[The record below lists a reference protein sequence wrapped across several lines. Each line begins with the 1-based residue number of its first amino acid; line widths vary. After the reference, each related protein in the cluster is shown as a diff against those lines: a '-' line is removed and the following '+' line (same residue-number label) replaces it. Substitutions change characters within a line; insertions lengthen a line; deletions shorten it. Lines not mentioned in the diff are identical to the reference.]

1 MLLLPSQVPVF
12 TMAVAVAVESTTTT
26 INAQTPTAAQADWA
40 AEELEAHMAMP
51 AEPLAQTRQQ
61 LLELLTP
68 VVAVEEL
75 TQKISTREP
84 AAPES

>member
-1 MLLLPSQVPVF
+1 
-12 TMAVAVAVESTTTT
+12 MAVAVAVELTT
-26 INAQTPTAAQADWA
+26 ITMDTQRNMEAQAGS
-40 AEELEAHMAMP
+40 AEAEPEAHMAMP
-51 AEPLAQTRQQ
+51 AELLAQTRQQ

-75 TQKISTREP
+75 TQKISTREL